1 MVVGMIVLMVVA
13 VAVAA
18 DRNRVVT
25 PTLVAIVGISSKW
38 DNTTPPRRFPDWV
51 VPRLDDFP
59 P

>member
-1 MVVGMIVLMVVA
+1 MVVWMIALMVVA

-25 PTLVAIVGISSKW
+25 LMRVAIVGISSKW
-38 DNTTPPRRFPDWV
+38 DNTTPPRRFRDWV
-51 VPRLDDFP
+51 VPRLADFP

>member
-1 MVVGMIVLMVVA
+1 MIALMVVAVA

-25 PTLVAIVGISSKW
+25 LRLVAIVGISSKW
-38 DNTTPPRRFPDWV
+38 DNTTPPRRFRDWV
-51 VPRLDDFP
+51 VPQLADFP